1 MPNSGKVTGVM
12 ERVETKIDRDL
23 LEAVRERAREEGR
36 DSSEIIEEAVSHY
49 LRTRGEA
56 RPRDL
61 EEIFD
66 SMVRY
71 RREQG
76 VEELSEEEAMRLAV
90 EEQHAWRRERR
101 ERETKSDAV
110 EGGR

>member
-1 MPNSGKVTGVM
+1 M
-12 ERVETKIDRDL
+12 ERVETKISREL
-23 LEAVRERAREEGR
+23 LEAVRDRAREEGR
-36 DSSEIIEEAVSHY
+36 DSSEIIEEAVSRY
-49 LRTRGEA
+49 LLRARDATQ

-61 EEIFD
+61 LEVLD
-66 SMVRY
+66 SMARY
-71 RREQG
+71 RRERG

-101 ERETKSDAV
+101 ERKTKPDAV